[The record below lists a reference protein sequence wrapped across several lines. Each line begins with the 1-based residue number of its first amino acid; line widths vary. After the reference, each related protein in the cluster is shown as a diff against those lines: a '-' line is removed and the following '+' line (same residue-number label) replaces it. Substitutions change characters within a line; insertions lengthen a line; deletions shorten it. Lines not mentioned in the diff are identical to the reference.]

1 MSLIHETEQEK
12 QMSEAFVN
20 SAFLALS
27 GGFQDA
33 YTYFTREEV
42 FSNAQTGNVV
52 LMSQHFMCG
61 EWMAGLRYLFPILS
75 FAVGVWVAE
84 QIQGRY
90 RYARKLHWRQSI
102 LLLEIVILFVVGFI
116 PTRLDIM
123 ATALVSFSCAMQ
135 VQSFRKVNGY
145 SYAST
150 MCIGNLRSG
159 IAALSGYVREH
170 KSSQAEQML
179 YYFGIIFLFA
189 LGAGV
194 GGVLSMNPAV
204 SIRAIWVSCALLL
217 VSFCLMFI
225 EKPKIS

>member
-116 PTRLDIM
+116 PTRLDMM